1 MPRPYNQK
9 TVKDAL
15 LLLDIYA
22 SNNCSFE
29 EAASGAEV
37 RPSSTGYRV
46 AEHLIDKLADM
57 FPEERL
63 CVVSGEA
70 AGLLREGWRIGDQI
84 PMRGSS
90 ATLENVDAILRE
102 QYGAGNVVEHT
113 ANEPAVGFATLVKT
127 RDSNGFDNNA
137 IVAPGDPAYSMVGPA
152 IQPASEVLAE
162 PLDAVEEPT
171 DEMIAGVETGTDAE
185 ISGEENPASWDTME
199 TTE

>member
-22 SNNCSFE
+22 SNGCSFE

-70 AGLLREGWRIGDQI
+70 AGLLREGWRIGDAI
-84 PMRGSS
+84 HRRVEIV
-90 ATLENVDAILRE
+90 ADENCPEDRTYLIDKNGNAFDA
-102 QYGAGNVVEHT
+102 
-113 ANEPAVGFATLVKT
+113 
-127 RDSNGFDNNA
+127 SNA

-171 DEMIAGVETGTDAE
+171 DEEIAHAFDDDPDPV
-185 ISGEENPASWDTME
+185 
-199 TTE
+199 TTEIVDNSADYEYDTTEPTE

>member
-22 SNNCSFE
+22 SNGCSFE

-46 AEHLIDKLADM
+46 AEHLVDKLADM

-63 CVVSGEA
+63 AVVSGEA
-70 AGLLREGWRIGDQI
+70 AGLLREGWRIGDEI
-84 PMRGSS
+84 PMRGPS

-102 QYGAGNVVEHT
+102 QYPAHVVEHT

>member
-63 CVVSGEA
+63 AVVSGEA
-70 AGLLREGWRIGDQI
+70 AGLLREGWRIGDEI
-84 PMRGSS
+84 PQH
-90 ATLENVDAILRE
+90 ANTQLANKIIE
-102 QYGAGNVVEHT
+102 QTYSPDVVTKMVESP
-113 ANEPAVGFATLVKT
+113 NPLFAMIT
-127 RDSNGFDNNA
+127 RDSNGFDNNE
-137 IVAPGDPAYSMVGPA
+137 VAVHAA
-152 IQPASEVLAE
+152 ASEVLAE

-171 DEMIAGVETGTDAE
+171 DEMIAHAFDDDPDPV
-185 ISGEENPASWDTME
+185 
-199 TTE
+199 TTEIVDNSTDYEYDTTEPTE

>member
-22 SNNCSFE
+22 SNGCSFE

-46 AEHLIDKLADM
+46 AEHLVYKLADM

-63 CVVSGEA
+63 AVIGGEA
-70 AGLLREGWRIGDQI
+70 AGLLREGWRIGDEI
-84 PMRGSS
+84 PMRGAS

-102 QYGAGNVVEHT
+102 QYGAGNVEAM
-113 ANEPAVGFATLVKT
+113 ANAPSPFDLSSIERTVGKPLAVAAVCDEQIAKML
-127 RDSNGFDNNA
+127 
-137 IVAPGDPAYSMVGPA
+137 
-152 IQPASEVLAE
+152 ASS
-162 PLDAVEEPT
+162 LDAVEDPT
-171 DEMIAGVETGTDAE
+171 DEMIEEFDSQTEFDGDKHEQPDTLTGDVLDPWE
-185 ISGEENPASWDTME
+185 P
-199 TTE
+199 TE

>member
-22 SNNCSFE
+22 SNGCSFE

-70 AGLLREGWRIGDQI
+70 AGLLREGWRIGDEI
-84 PMRGSS
+84 PMRGPS

-102 QYGAGNVVEHT
+102 QPGTMKFRLAEVET
-113 ANEPAVGFATLVKT
+113 P
-127 RDSNGFDNNA
+127 
-137 IVAPGDPAYSMVGPA
+137 
-152 IQPASEVLAE
+152 VLAD

-171 DEMIAGVETGTDAE
+171 DEEIAHAFGDDPDPV
-185 ISGEENPASWDTME
+185 
-199 TTE
+199 TTEIVDNSTDYEYDTTEPTE

>member
-63 CVVSGEA
+63 AVVSGEA
-70 AGLLREGWRIGDQI
+70 AGLLREGWRIGDEI
-84 PMRGSS
+84 PVREGASV
-90 ATLENVDAILRE
+90 TLKSVDAILRE
-102 QYGAGNVVEHT
+102 QCGSGNVEAMTNAPNPFDLSSIERTTRSNPPFAGDNVFERVY
-113 ANEPAVGFATLVKT
+113 PAA
-127 RDSNGFDNNA
+127 
-137 IVAPGDPAYSMVGPA
+137 
-152 IQPASEVLAE
+152 EVLAE

-171 DEMIAGVETGTDAE
+171 DEEIGTPDFSPNEIAPSTDYDETP
-185 ISGEENPASWDTME
+185 SNWDT
-199 TTE
+199 TEPSE